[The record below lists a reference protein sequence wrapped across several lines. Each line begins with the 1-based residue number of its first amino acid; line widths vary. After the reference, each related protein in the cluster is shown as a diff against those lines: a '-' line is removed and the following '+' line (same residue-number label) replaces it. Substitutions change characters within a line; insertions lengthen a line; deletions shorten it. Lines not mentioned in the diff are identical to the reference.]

1 MSRSLVALGTYCA
14 ILGALL
20 AYCNLMQIGF
30 TVFIT
35 TAIVVLLIGYTLVFA
50 GFCFMGRTLVRSP
63 LEAPI
68 AAIKL
73 QLNIC
78 NTVIRYVGRGFKPH
92 FPQWTLTF
100 EITRSIMRYMFE
112 EFGEVIAFEN
122 AHLLREPFAMHGRMI
137 LKSNCR
143 KHNTI
148 PEKLEANGLEHMWF
162 RDPDKKQY
170 RVVVIHFHGGGFAMS
185 HPLQDVEL
193 ANQTHTMLQQMLKDN
208 YQLDISVDVLLANYR
223 KSPEN
228 PYPTPDDDC
237 LKIYQFV
244 LKHENVSPKHI
255 IFSGDSAGAK
265 LSLFNCIRMRDSN
278 PEQLPLCC
286 LLYSPSVDFEE
297 KGGDEKSPFCIM
309 PAKFVDSVHQTYL
322 AKVTDPEERLKVS
335 PVNRDL
341 RNLPP
346 MFVQYGTLERFYHQ
360 GKRIIAKAKEQG
372 VTNWEVDFLENMP
385 HDVVML
391 PTDPGRE
398 QFSCPAGQSDVV
410 ADLADINCMTGSLL
424 DFGLHFALLG
434 VFLAYFDVLHFGFQ
448 LAVPIIFLTIV
459 LVYAL
464 LFAGFCYAA
473 YPFAT
478 SFVLVPYIAIKMQ
491 VKLISLLAA
500 YVARGFKPTFPEWTL
515 VYEITIAMMRYTFL
529 DYGHIVAD
537 VNAHRL
543 RPPFE
548 MHGKF
553 VLKSNSHK
561 HGTVPEKLVANGM
574 EHMWLRDP
582 VKKQHRVVVIH
593 YHGGGYCISD
603 PLQDVEL
610 ANQTHTK
617 LQQILK
623 EKYQLDASID
633 VLLANYRMAPQF
645 LYPTALNDCFDIYQ
659 YVLKHENISPDHVVF
674 SGDSAGAEMS
684 MTNCM
689 RLRKESPE
697 LQPVAALC
705 YSPVVDFSET
715 DNDEKTPYC
724 ILAANFADNCLATY
738 LRDVTDPEERRLV
751 SPINHSLK
759 DLPPIFL
766 QWGTLERFY
775 EQGLRFK
782 AKADAEGVTN
792 MELDI
797 LENIVHDPVMFPTA
811 VSPAAEKGIHH
822 GCEFAARYLAPV
834 LRASSDPEPEPR
846 I

>member
-1 MSRSLVALGTYCA
+1 MNRLPSTQTPFCSARENTMTGDYGSLDNAKGGQTLPGEKSTAVPFTLA
-14 ILGALL
+14 IVVIAVIVALL
-20 AYCNLMQIGF
+20 AIQFGAAVIS
-30 TVFIT
+30 
-35 TAIVVLLIGYTLVFA
+35 AIVTVLVVLFVVSYLA
-50 GFCFMGRTLVRSP
+50 FCCAAVPYSSSAVKIP
-63 LEAPI
+63 VV
-68 AAIKL
+68 AIKL
-73 QLNIC
+73 QFKVFSLFGA
-78 NTVIRYVGRGFKPH
+78 YAARGFKPE
-92 FPQWTLTF
+92 FPQWTFGYELTNKVLRYTF
-100 EITRSIMRYMFE
+100 EQY
-112 EFGEVIAFEN
+112 GHLLADKN
-122 AHLLREPFAMHGRMI
+122 AHLLRPPFEMHGKLI
-137 LKSNCR
+137 LKSNSR
-143 KHNTI
+143 KHGTV
-148 PEKLEANGLEHMWF
+148 PEKLVANGMDHMWL
-162 RDPDKKQY
+162 RDPVKKEH
-170 RVVVIHFHGGGFAMS
+170 RVVVIHFHGGGYTVS
-185 HPLQDVEL
+185 DPLQDVEL
-193 ANQTHTMLQQMLKDN
+193 ANLTHTKLQQALKSQ
-208 YQLDISVDVLLANYR
+208 YQLDVSVDVLLANYR
-223 KSPEN
+223 MAPQFL
-228 PYPTPDDDC
+228 YPTAVNDC
-237 LKIYQFV
+237 FDMYKYV
-244 LKHENVSPKHI
+244 LEHENISPDHVV
-255 IFSGDSAGAK
+255 FSGDSAGGEMTIT
-265 LSLFNCIRMRDSN
+265 NCMRLRDST
-278 PEQLPLCC
+278 PELKPAAALC
-286 LLYSPSVDFEE
+286 YSPFVDLAE
-297 KGGDEKSPFCIM
+297 KGGDEVTPHCCL
-309 PAKFVDSVHQTYL
+309 AANWLDNAGATYL
-322 AKVTDPEERLKVS
+322 RSVDDPDAAFKVS
-335 PVNRDL
+335 PINKDL
-341 RNLPP
+341 KNLPP
-346 MFVQYGTLERFYHQ
+346 TFLQFGTLERFYKQ
-360 GKRIIAKAKEQG
+360 GLRFKAKADAQG
-372 VTNWEVDFLENMP
+372 VTNMELDLLENMV
-385 HDVVML
+385 HDPVML
-391 PTDPGRE
+391 PTMV
-398 QFSCPAGQSDVV
+398 SPAAEGAIST
-410 ADLADINCMTGSLL
+410 AFI
-424 DFGLHFALLG
+424 
-434 VFLAYFDVLHFGFQ
+434 VL
-448 LAVPIIFLTIV
+448 LAVKLFMIV
-459 LVYAL
+459 LSVVIILLVIAYVL

-553 VLKSNSHK
+553 ILKSNSHK

-623 EKYQLDASID
+623 KKYQLDASID

-724 ILAANFADNCLATY
+724 ILAANFADNCLVTY

-822 GCEFAARYLAPV
+822 GCEFTARYLARV
-834 LRASSDPEPEPR
+834 LSAKAKALR
-846 I
+846 